1 MTSEDI
7 TYFMFLTSFFQMEP
21 MKKIKDGNQTLMG
34 EVEMTILRL
43 DTENK
48 NLLAE
53 NAKMAEKHAKLV
65 QENTMLTQKNEAL
78 RTKLASAEKCPD
90 CKRGSRNRVCQE
102 CLNKK

>member
-7 TYFMFLTSFFQMEP
+7 TYFMFLTSFFQMDP

-34 EVEMTILRL
+34 EVEMTIRRL

-53 NAKMAEKHAKLV
+53 KAKLAEKYAKVV
-65 QENTMLTQKNEAL
+65 QENTMLTKKVEAL
-78 RTKLASAEKCPD
+78 QTKLDSAEKCPD